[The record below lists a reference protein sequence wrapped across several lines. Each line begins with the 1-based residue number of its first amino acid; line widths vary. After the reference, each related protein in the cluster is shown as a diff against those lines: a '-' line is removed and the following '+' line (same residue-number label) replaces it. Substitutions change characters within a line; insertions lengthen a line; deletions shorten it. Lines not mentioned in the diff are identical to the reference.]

1 MTRVPDLVDAVWRKS
16 SYSDGGA
23 DNCIEVGAAW
33 RKSSYSDG
41 GEDNCI
47 EVGDDLPDTIPVRD
61 SKNPAGPI
69 LLFPAAAWSTFI
81 DTVKSGG
88 HAGRA

>member
-1 MTRVPDLVDAVWRKS
+1 MRLTPDPTV
-16 SYSDGGA
+16 
-23 DNCIEVGAAW
+23 IAW

-41 GEDNCI
+41 GDGNCI

-69 LLFPAAAWSTFI
+69 LLFPAAAWSAFI

-88 HAGRA
+88 HKVGRITRC